1 MIGQILT
8 SSELASGQ
16 MEITDP
22 RVAALFVKPHVAGY
36 LAQFIGAE
44 TTVKRAALRVNTKLN
59 VMAYWAER
67 FLNLGLILVARVE
80 SRAGSAVKVYQSVA
94 REFIISVD
102 RLEGLT
108 NNEVLQR
115 IMHRHYDPF
124 SENVAASGLR
134 LTDSWQLRLFRDATG
149 YGLHLEPIFQ
159 QPPPQPL
166 PRRALHDWADIT
178 LPARE
183 AAEFHQELA
192 ELFERFKG
200 AVSLEPNLPRFM
212 MHVGFVE
219 LV

>member
-8 SSELASGQ
+8 SSDPASGQ

-67 FLNLGLILVARVE
+67 FLNLGLIRVARVE

-94 REFIISVD
+94 NEFIISVD
-102 RLEGLT
+102 KLEGLT

-134 LTDSWQLRLFRDATG
+134 LTDSWQL
-149 YGLHLEPIFQ
+149 
-159 QPPPQPL
+159 
-166 PRRALHDWADIT
+166 
-178 LPARE
+178 
-183 AAEFHQELA
+183 
-192 ELFERFKG
+192 
-200 AVSLEPNLPRFM
+200 
-212 MHVGFVE
+212 
-219 LV
+219 